1 MNSSTI
7 KIGSIAMARPT
18 AIEYLEMLAES
29 FRRNQK
35 NGSRYYADM
44 RERIERGYRE
54 LKLALPD
61 LGKKY
66 YFVKQQ
72 QQLVKQPVVQ
82 THRDHTKYNF
92 DGKTYNKGRLCLAIV
107 RKYVDEQKPTFETFK
122 QTFAPEVI
130 KPLGKF
136 FLPAEEARTRNADS
150 KRRFFDEE
158 NDTFVVEGNSI
169 ALSNQIDQGI
179 VDRILVVAKKFNY
192 TIQPQS

>member
-107 RKYVDEQKPTFETFK
+107 RKYVDEQKPTLETFK
-122 QTFAPEVI
+122 QTFAPEPRHVR
-130 KPLGKF
+130 KVP
-136 FLPAEEARTRNADS
+136 EADI
-150 KRRFFDEE
+150 EC
-158 NDTFVVEGNSI
+158 
-169 ALSNQIDQGI
+169 
-179 VDRILVVAKKFNY
+179 
-192 TIQPQS
+192 

>member
-179 VDRILVVAKKFNY
+179 VDRMLVVAKKFNY